1 MRNNSKLNKIF
12 IGILVL
18 TLLVLLSLRYVFFK
32 DSQFDF
38 LPLLGFLLV
47 FFSFIFSYLNVD
59 TTRKHEFF
67 IKRTLGLGITI
78 NPRNLF
84 GAIIY
89 IILMVVILL
98 PYFIK

>member
-1 MRNNSKLNKIF
+1 MINNSKFNKIF

-38 LPLLGFLLV
+38 LPLWGFLLV
-47 FFSFIFSYLNVD
+47 FFSFIFSYLTVSP
-59 TTRKHEFF
+59 TRKHEFF

-78 NPRNLF
+78 NPRNVF
-84 GAIIY
+84 GLIIY
-89 IILMVVILL
+89 IILMLVMFL